1 MQSYTPVWD
10 AVDCDTKTFVM
21 YYDASRNWFSAISD
35 LYNRSYY
42 NPCVERFVF
51 IRNPIEQRH

>member
-10 AVDCDTKTFVM
+10 AVDTKTFVM